1 MGTITDMAITFI
13 LVNYRRMLWVVVVVE
28 VVGHGGGDGCMG
40 YIVLFGDGNYK
51 NSVLN
56 YQKTLNIKC
65 KS

>member
-1 MGTITDMAITFI
+1 
-13 LVNYRRMLWVVVVVE
+13 MLWVVVVVE
-28 VVGHGGGDGCMG
+28 VVVHGYGDGCMG

-56 YQKTLNIKC
+56 YQETLNIKY